1 MEQVTSAT
9 KQEGVIYGLVA
20 FSFSFMFGSFLCFTI
35 IGAIIG
41 IPMIIYSLWCLVTC
55 PWAYKKLYVGPC
67 PYCKARCTLPK
78 GVPGAKCRECKKR
91 YLLRDMKLVKLP
103 D

>member
-1 MEQVTSAT
+1 
-9 KQEGVIYGLVA
+9 
-20 FSFSFMFGSFLCFTI
+20 MFGTFLCFTL

-91 YLLRDMKLVKLP
+91 YLLRDMKLVKIP